1 MHFVRAEMLQ
11 VRATLFGLSYCL
23 LMDVGVVEDAQK
35 PETLQHAIEFFQR
48 E

>member
-1 MHFVRAEMLQ
+1 MHSVRAETSL
-11 VRATLFGLSYCL
+11 VRAILSGTIRV
-23 LMDVGVVEDAQK
+23 LMDAGVVEDAQK